1 MTVVEEIVALL
12 IQFEPQIQ
20 AGILAL
26 IKVIKEAHDKGVTA
40 EQAEA
45 DAAEALG
52 LMLGR
57 MGNVDAEAAGANA
70 AVDADA
76 ANKFKA

>member
-1 MTVVEEIVALL
+1 MTIVEEIVALL

-26 IKVIKEAHDKGVTA
+26 IKVIKEAREKGMTA

-70 AVDADA
+70 AVDAEA
-76 ANKFKA
+76 ADKFKS